1 MWKGFEEFRTLLS
14 VERSSE
20 VLTWAKNPELLEFV
34 VRMVEHD
41 FVAQVFL
48 KLTEE
53 ASSETWLLLE
63 VCSVKSPLM
72 LKERL
77 QVLTERGREA
87 LYPEPFGESCLESEK
102 VSGFAQIE
110 SAVHVG
116 VNENAE
122 VWW

>member
-1 MWKGFEEFRTLLS
+1 M
-14 VERSSE
+14 
-20 VLTWAKNPELLEFV
+20 
-34 VRMVEHD
+34 
-41 FVAQVFL
+41 
-48 KLTEE
+48 
-53 ASSETWLLLE
+53 
-63 VCSVKSPLM
+63 KSPLM

-77 QVLTERGREA
+77 QVLTERGQEA
-87 LYPEPFGESCLESEK
+87 LHPEPFGESCLESEK